1 MPGLYLREEGRHF
14 LRLNVACS
22 IKKVKDGL
30 KRIKKSVEY
39 IKEMKNK

>member
-1 MPGLYLREEGRHF
+1 MPGLTYGEEGRYF

-30 KRIKKSVEY
+30 KRIKKTVDY
-39 IKEMKNK
+39 IKAERK